1 MEKGNLTLIYNNL
14 QRFKCFLTNLQNISL
29 DLSKTFKNNTIVT
42 FFTHKINF
50 FHPITYIFIL
60 LYRDIIVSANLIE
73 PSVDLYRDLSSPFT
87 KLRKRYY
94 KERKIEPV
102 TFSKENVKRRKFLAR
117 ASTED

>member
-1 MEKGNLTLIYNNL
+1 MLLDKFTEYFSRFIENIQKQYNCYI
-14 QRFKCFLTNLQNISL
+14 FYT
-29 DLSKTFKNNTIVT
+29 
-42 FFTHKINF
+42 KINF
-50 FHPITYIFIL
+50 FHPIIYI
-60 LYRDIIVSANLIE
+60 LYICDIVSANSNE
-73 PSVDLYRDLSSPFT
+73 PSVDLRRDLTSPFT